1 MINIRHR
8 IERSRLLGL
17 LGFIIGM
24 PFSQFLCATE
34 PNLTDSKNRI
44 TEIKTAA
51 KLESIKIEP
60 EAIELSGARSRQSL
74 LATAIYS
81 DGSTRDVTEFVTVA
95 SEPEGLIQYEA
106 ETFFPNQD
114 GKGNVTVSFEA
125 QSFKLPFSVSN
136 AKLNPPIEFRNEV
149 LQVLTKSGCNTGKCH
164 GAASGKDGFRLSLY
178 GYDPEGDHFRL
189 TREQFG
195 RRINLASPDNSL
207 LLLKALGEV
216 AHTGGQCMEMESE
229 SFEILR
235 QWIREGATSDQV
247 DAPEPTGIEV
257 YPNRSVFANPV
268 GEQKMVVMATFEDG
282 TRRDVTAYSVFMS
295 NNEGAAAVDEHGMVS
310 AKGAG
315 AAFVMARF
323 DKFTQGTSFV
333 VRSGKE
339 YSPNFP
345 KPVNE
350 IDRLVNQRLN
360 FLHIE
365 PSELSSDE
373 QFLRRVYL
381 DLVGLL
387 PTEQEYAAFKQDT
400 SLDKR
405 AKLIDSLIDRDEF
418 KDIWVMRWAEL
429 LQIRT
434 SNGISPKALKL
445 YDKWLRDYVHQGAS
459 IDEIVQAVIPA
470 SGGTIENPV
479 SNYYQTETTP
489 QLIAENV
496 AQVFLGTRIQCAQ
509 CHNHPFDRW
518 TMDDYYGFAAFFSQ
532 VGYKQANDPRE
543 LTVFD
548 KKEGMIEHP
557 VAGRTVVPQFLG
569 DNAPPE
575 VDGKDYRAVVA
586 EWLASKENPAFA
598 KNIANVVWSHFFGI
612 GIVEP
617 VDDFRV
623 SNPPSNPELLD
634 YLGNRL
640 AEEDFDIKN
649 VIREICNSRTYQ
661 TATKRTDINR
671 LDEREFS
678 HQKIRRLRAE
688 ILLDCI
694 CQATNAAERLPG
706 LPPGARAVQVA
717 DGTAAHYFLN
727 TFGRSNRSTPC
738 TCEVKTSPTLSQALH
753 LLNGESTTGKIKE
766 GNLIRSLLDQGQ
778 SPIEV
783 AKSLYRRCL
792 TRECTESEIK
802 NLQTNLADYKDPAE
816 GLEDLFW
823 AILNSNEFIFNH

>member
-1 MINIRHR
+1 
-8 IERSRLLGL
+8 
-17 LGFIIGM
+17 
-24 PFSQFLCATE
+24 
-34 PNLTDSKNRI
+34 
-44 TEIKTAA
+44 
-51 KLESIKIEP
+51 
-60 EAIELSGARSRQSL
+60 
-74 LATAIYS
+74 
-81 DGSTRDVTEFVTVA
+81 
-95 SEPEGLIQYEA
+95 
-106 ETFFPNQD
+106 
-114 GKGNVTVSFEA
+114 
-125 QSFKLPFSVSN
+125 
-136 AKLNPPIEFRNEV
+136 
-149 LQVLTKSGCNTGKCH
+149 
-164 GAASGKDGFRLSLY
+164 
-178 GYDPEGDHFRL
+178 
-189 TREQFG
+189 
-195 RRINLASPDNSL
+195 
-207 LLLKALGEV
+207 
-216 AHTGGQCMEMESE
+216 
-229 SFEILR
+229 
-235 QWIREGATSDQV
+235 
-247 DAPEPTGIEV
+247 
-257 YPNRSVFANPV
+257 
-268 GEQKMVVMATFEDG
+268 MATFADG
-282 TRRDVTAYSVFMS
+282 SRRDVTAHSVFMS
-295 NNEGAAAVDEHGMVS
+295 NNEGAAIVDDRGMVS

-323 DKFTQGTSFV
+323 DKFTQGTAFV
-333 VRSGKE
+333 VRSGKD
-339 YSPNFP
+339 YTPNFP
-345 KPVNE
+345 QPTNE

-365 PSELSSDE
+365 PSEISSDE

-387 PTEQEYAAFKQDT
+387 PTEQEYTAFMQET
-400 SLDKR
+400 SPDKR
-405 AKLIDSLIDRDEF
+405 SKLIDSLIARDEF

-434 SNGISPKALKL
+434 ANGISPKALKL

-459 IDEIVQAVIPA
+459 IDKIVQAVIPA

-548 KKEGMIEHP
+548 KKEGLIEHP
-557 VAGRTVVPQFLG
+557 VAGRTVVPLFLG
-569 DNAPPE
+569 DNAPPQVE
-575 VDGKDYRAVVA
+575 GKDYRAVVA

-623 SNPPSNPELLD
+623 SNPPSNPELLE
-634 YLGNRL
+634 YLGKRL
-640 AEEDFDIKN
+640 AEDDFDIKDL
-649 VIREICNSRTYQ
+649 IREICNSRTYQ
-661 TATKRTDINR
+661 TATKRTEINR

-694 CQATNAAERLPG
+694 CQATNAQERLPG
-706 LPPGARAVQVA
+706 LPPGARAVEVA
-717 DGTAAHYFLN
+717 DGMAAHYFLN

-766 GNLIRSLLDQGQ
+766 GNLIRDLLDQGVK
-778 SPIEV
+778 PIDI
-783 AKSLYRRCL
+783 ARTIYRRCL
-792 TRECTESEIK
+792 TRECTDEEIK
-802 NLQTNLADYKDPAE
+802 AIQGSLSDYKDPAE